1 MMLTLLLFIG
11 LLNLALSIAIA
22 GTLVKLINSEGL
34 ETQAQTE
41 AQERNLI
48 DISAGPYHRMEN
60 GELVQVGRPT
70 YDMDVLGGKA
80 EPYADGLLI
89 RPSTKNWDGISQRN

>member
-1 MMLTLLLFIG
+1 
-11 LLNLALSIAIA
+11 
-22 GTLVKLINSEGL
+22 VKLINSEGL
-34 ETQAQTE
+34 ETQLKQRP
-41 AQERNLI
+41 RNGI
-48 DISAGPYHRMEN
+48 SVDISAGPYYRMEN

-80 EPYADGLLI
+80 EPYADGLLT